1 MKTAEIFIK
10 KGIVKDANSK
20 NLAIF
25 DKVCPDFM
33 NQPAGLASEYVLD
46 IWRKYEAL
54 NINNANTNGAIFEYI
69 IASLLIREQILP
81 FYTQAK
87 AAFVPNVIY
96 DFLIYCQNMPIAI
109 SAKTSLRERYKQAD
123 LEGIALKYVHRK
135 AKSYLLTLSTRE
147 ANTLKEKI
155 KDGQIIGIDKIIDI
169 NTDDINELVAYIKT
183 FKPQVAGSVQIISG
197 NCVM

>member
-25 DKVCPDFM
+25 DKICPDFI
-33 NQPAGLASEYVLD
+33 NQPARVASEYVLD

>member
-1 MKTAEIFIK
+1 MKTAKIFIK

-169 NTDDINELVAYIKT
+169 NSDDINELVAYIKT

>member
-25 DKVCPDFM
+25 DKICPDFM
-33 NQPAGLASEYVLD
+33 NQPARVASEYVLD
-46 IWRKYEAL
+46 IWRKHEAL

>member
-147 ANTLKEKI
+147 ASTLKEKI

-169 NTDDINELVAYIKT
+169 NSDDINELVAYIKT

>member
-25 DKVCPDFM
+25 DKICPDFM
-33 NQPAGLASEYVLD
+33 SQPARVASEYVLD

>member
-10 KGIVKDANSK
+10 KGIVKDAKSK

-33 NQPAGLASEYVLD
+33 NQPARLASEYVLD

-169 NTDDINELVAYIKT
+169 NSDDINELVAYIKT

>member
-10 KGIVKDANSK
+10 KGIVKDAKSK

-33 NQPAGLASEYVLD
+33 NHPARLASEYVLD

-169 NTDDINELVAYIKT
+169 NSDDINELVAYIKT
-183 FKPQVAGSVQIISG
+183 SQPQVAGSVQIISG

>member
-54 NINNANTNGAIFEYI
+54 NINNANTNRAIFEYI

-169 NTDDINELVAYIKT
+169 NSDDINELVAYIKT

>member
-169 NTDDINELVAYIKT
+169 NSDDINELVAYIKT

>member
-33 NQPAGLASEYVLD
+33 NQPARLASEYVLD

>member
-10 KGIVKDANSK
+10 KGIVKDAKSK

-33 NQPAGLASEYVLD
+33 NQPARLASEYVLD

-155 KDGQIIGIDKIIDI
+155 KDGQIIGIDEIIDM
-169 NTDDINELVAYIKT
+169 NSDDINELVAYIKT
-183 FKPQVAGSVQIISG
+183 SQPQVAGSVQIISG

>member
-1 MKTAEIFIK
+1 M
-10 KGIVKDANSK
+10 
-20 NLAIF
+20 
-25 DKVCPDFM
+25 
-33 NQPAGLASEYVLD
+33 
-46 IWRKYEAL
+46 
-54 NINNANTNGAIFEYI
+54 
-69 IASLLIREQILP
+69 IL
-81 FYTQAK
+81 
-87 AAFVPNVIY
+87 
-96 DFLIYCQNMPIAI
+96 